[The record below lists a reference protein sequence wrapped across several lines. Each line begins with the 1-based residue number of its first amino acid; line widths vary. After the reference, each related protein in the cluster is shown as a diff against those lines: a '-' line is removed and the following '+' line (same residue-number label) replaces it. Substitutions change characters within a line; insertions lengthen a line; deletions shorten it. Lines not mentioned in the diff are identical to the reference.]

1 MKKVLIFIVVIV
13 LIGSGIFFYISK
25 NKKQTVQII
34 NTDIVKI
41 GDVSGFLQ
49 QTGIIKA
56 QVGAQISVGAR
67 ATGTITML
75 KVKVGD
81 KVKKGELVAMI
92 DDRETQA
99 QINEIKTALA
109 SIENEIEQE
118 NAIFP
123 SRKALI
129 EKELESNHSKLI
141 LAKNKYEREKEL
153 LKKGFSTVEQL
164 ESVKTEY
171 EVAQNN
177 LKSSEIS
184 LAKLEKEHQLTL
196 TNLRL
201 KKEREISNLSALNVR
216 LSYTRII
223 SPIDGIVSQVNA
235 DEGETIVAGLQVA
248 NLITVFNPDM
258 LEMWIYID
266 ETDIGKV
273 KIGDYVEYTVDTYGD
288 KKFNGTL
295 KKIYYEPVVKDSIV
309 YYLGI
314 VGIEKKDAELL
325 KPEMT
330 THVKIRT
337 SERKGVLS
345 VKNGA
350 IKFESGEQVVYRV
363 TDKKN
368 NMVERQV
375 VKVGVKGEERSEIIT
390 GLNENDEVAV
400 KIILPPDFSK
410 RKDVSQKNIKKAQ

>member
-1 MKKVLIFIVVIV
+1 MKKVLIFIALIV
-13 LIGSGIFFYISK
+13 LLGSGISFYIFK
-25 NKKQTVQII
+25 NKKQTIQII
-34 NTDIVKI
+34 STDIVRI
-41 GDVSGFLQ
+41 DNISGFLQ
-49 QTGIIKA
+49 QTGIVKA

-67 ATGTITML
+67 ATGAIKML

-81 KVKKGELVAMI
+81 KVKKGELVAII
-92 DDRETQA
+92 DDREILS
-99 QINEIKTALA
+99 QINESKTALA

-118 NAIFP
+118 NALFP
-123 SRKALI
+123 SKKALL
-129 EKELESNHSKLI
+129 EKEIESNNSKLI
-141 LAKNKYEREKEL
+141 LAKSKYEREKEL

-171 EVAQNN
+171 DIAQNN
-177 LKSSEIS
+177 LKASEIS
-184 LAKLEKEHQLTL
+184 LSKLEKEHKLNL
-196 TNLRL
+196 ANLRL
-201 KKEREISNLSALNVR
+201 KKEKEINNIASLNVR
-216 LSYTRII
+216 LSYTRIN

-248 NLITVFNPDM
+248 NLITVFNPNM

-288 KKFNGTL
+288 KKFTGKL

-314 VGIEKKDAELL
+314 VDIDKKDAEMLR
-325 KPEMT
+325 PEMT

-337 SERKGVLS
+337 SEKKNVLT

-363 TDKKN
+363 LDKN
-368 NMVERQV
+368 NNKIERQII
-375 VKVGVKGEERSEIIT
+375 KIGVRGDERTEVISGLEKGE
-390 GLNENDEVAV
+390 EVAV

-410 RKDVSQKNIKKAQ
+410 RKGVSEKKIKKAS